1 MERDME
7 CLRDLWA
14 VIDPTSPIGRRSR
27 LTEATRRRHDAD
39 GAKKLAARRKA
50 AADRADSLLQ
60 ARRPIP
66 KPLAHFL
73 RGVPS
78 RSGGQHGK
86 K

>member
-1 MERDME
+1 ME
-7 CLRDLWA
+7 CLRDLWG

-39 GAKKLAARRKA
+39 AAKRLAARREA
-50 AADRADSLLQ
+50 AAARAESLLQ

-78 RSGGQHGK
+78 RSGGHKGK